1 MKIMDEYASSTTWGV
16 SIKEENFENV
26 GDQKKFDD
34 TLMGEYFNSSRDP
47 NLIQFSSNQLQSG
60 QKFEVVSTFEVPKE
74 FKVRKN
80 KRIENFTFEGI

>member
-34 TLMGEYFNSSRDP
+34 TLMSEYFNNSRDS

-80 KRIENFTFEGI
+80 KKNRKFHF